1 MSGGSRGRLLSRVVV
16 VEDETFIAMEVAEMI
31 AALGG
36 GRRFIQ
42 PSGGCIAGATT
53 GNRRRCLS
61 TFSWMARPPR
71 PHRCSAGRGCPIVMG
86 GAPGIDARQLPLSK
100 PIRKLVYQQPF

>member
-1 MSGGSRGRLLSRVVV
+1 MSGGRRGRLLSRVEPLV
-16 VEDETFIAMEVAEMI
+16 VEDETLIAMEVAEMI

-53 GNRRRCLS
+53 G
-61 TFSWMARPPR
+61 P
-71 PHRCSAGRGCPIVMG
+71 GR
-86 GAPGIDARQLPLSK
+86 S
-100 PIRKLVYQQPF
+100 